1 MFDSLI
7 VFLGTVSLFEVAFDV
22 EVGPPLNDPPTI
34 AYCCARASARTS
46 HHPFPFPAQILPPSL
61 GLLRPFR
68 AFRVFRLFKRVPS
81 LAKIMAS
88 LAKAVPGVANAFLIM
103 VIIMCIY
110 AILAVEFFSDFGN
123 EGTYLTTQDHASRGV
138 DAAWALNI
146 NGVLMENMT
155 VSSMTARGFTFG
167 EEYYGTFMRALYTLF
182 QVLTGESWSEA
193 VARPTMFGKGGG
205 ADGKGMDGGA
215 VLSGLF
221 YVSFIIIIQIVMLN
235 VVVAVLL
242 EKMVE
247 EDPPEEEEEEEEEK
261 LSMGM
266 PPAAMHMR
274 GATPPPSA
282 SCAASADGRMPSP
295 ELPRP
300 RESFNKERAS
310 SSEDVRML
318 QTQMSYMQKQLDAIC
333 SALDVAPPTGAP
345 ADTAGASAQGGAV
358 PRRPHPKANKL
369 GGADASA
376 IYSC

>member
-1 MFDSLI
+1 MS
-7 VFLGTVSLFEVAFDV
+7 
-22 EVGPPLNDPPTI
+22 
-34 AYCCARASARTS
+34 
-46 HHPFPFPAQILPPSL
+46 
-61 GLLRPFR
+61 
-68 AFRVFRLFKRVPS
+68 
-81 LAKIMAS
+81 S

-123 EGTYLTTQDHASRGV
+123 EGSYITFQDHKSRGIE
-138 DAAWALNI
+138 AAWSLDV
-146 NGVLMENMT
+146 NGVILENRT

-215 VLSGLF
+215 VLSGIF
-221 YVSFIIIIQIVMLN
+221 YVTFIIIMQIVMLN

-247 EDPPEEEEEEEEEK
+247 EDPPEEEEEEEEEEK

-369 GGADASA
+369 GGADAAA
-376 IYSC
+376 ISC

>member
-193 VARPTMFGKGGG
+193 IARPTMFGKGGG

-215 VLSGLF
+215 LLSGVF
-221 YVSFIIIIQIVMLN
+221 YVTFIIIMQIVMLN

-247 EDPPEEEEEEEEEK
+247 EDPPAEEESDDEAEQQTGIPRPE
-261 LSMGM
+261 
-266 PPAAMHMR
+266 HMR
-274 GATPPPSA
+274 GGTPGARPSRGA
-282 SCAASADGRMPSP
+282 SKGD
-295 ELPRP
+295 
-300 RESFNKERAS
+300 
-310 SSEDVRML
+310 L
-318 QTQMSYMQKQLDAIC
+318 QAQISYMQMQLNAIC
-333 SALDVAPPTGAP
+333 SALDVVQPPSPVPNTAPRRYTAP
-345 ADTAGASAQGGAV
+345 SAQPPRAHSSPGGA
-358 PRRPHPKANKL
+358 RPVL
-369 GGADASA
+369 
-376 IYSC
+376 

>member
-1 MFDSLI
+1 
-7 VFLGTVSLFEVAFDV
+7 
-22 EVGPPLNDPPTI
+22 
-34 AYCCARASARTS
+34 
-46 HHPFPFPAQILPPSL
+46 LPPSL

-68 AFRVFRLFKRVPS
+68 AFRVFRLFKKVPS
-81 LAKIMAS
+81 LAKIMSS

-110 AILAVEFFSDFGN
+110 AILAVEFFKDFGN
-123 EGTYLTTQDHASRGV
+123 EGTYVTTQDHTSRGV
-138 DAAWALNI
+138 NAAWALDA
-146 NGVLMENMT
+146 NGVVMNNAT

-215 VLSGLF
+215 VLSGIF
-221 YVSFIIIIQIVMLN
+221 YVTFIIIMQIVMLN

-247 EDPPEEEEEEEEEK
+247 EDPVEEEESDDEEESSAAKGPET
-261 LSMGM
+261 GM
-266 PPAAMHMR
+266 PTPVHMR

-282 SCAASADGRMPSP
+282 SGAVSAPSSEVVRMPSP

-300 RESFNKERAS
+300 RDSFNKERAS
-310 SSEDVRML
+310 SPEDVRMM
-318 QTQMSYMQKQLDAIC
+318 QTQLSYMQKQLDAIC
-333 SALDVAPPTGAP
+333 SAFDVAPPPARPTGLLEVPVVA
-345 ADTAGASAQGGAV
+345 GGAV
-358 PRRPHPKANKL
+358 PRRPHPKANKV
-369 GGADASA
+369 GGPDAAA
-376 IYSC
+376 ISC